1 MILSRSFINKWLL
14 ITLFLF
20 GLGKGLAI
28 AQNLSPQARISL
40 ITCSPGDELYS
51 MYGHSAIR
59 VADPTYGIDYVFNYG
74 TFDFSTPN
82 FYPKFVMGK
91 LKYKLAV
98 SNLSDFLAA
107 YQYYNRSVYEQ
118 VLNLTLPQ
126 KNNVFRFLQTNYLP
140 ENREYYY
147 DFFFDNCAT
156 RIRDVFQN
164 TLGDSLRFNPA
175 LNHKKLSF
183 RQIVGIYQNPFPW
196 ADFGVDL
203 AMGATSDRQATA
215 SEYMFIPDYLQEGF
229 STATLQNRNGKAP
242 FAQPVATLFKADSPV
257 LVLVPLRPGIICWA
271 LFILGVVLTWW
282 QWRQKRPDYSFD
294 VVLFS
299 VVGLLGFVLLFLT
312 TSSDY
317 KAFGRNLNLLWAIPL
332 HLPVGLLLLRKK
344 TLPFVKTYFLITAIV
359 TGLLLILW
367 QWIPQEYHPAFFP
380 VLLLLG
386 LRAGYIYFTQKHFI
400 QKRTQQRVSY

>member
-1 MILSRSFINKWLL
+1 MTASCFFINKWLL
-14 ITLFLF
+14 VILVFFGF
-20 GLGKGLAI
+20 GLVPGQ
-28 AQNLSPQARISL
+28 AQSLSPQARISL

-59 VADPTYGIDYVFNYG
+59 INDPSYGIDYVFNYG

-98 SNLSDFLAA
+98 SNFSDFLAA

-126 KNNVFRFLQTNYLP
+126 KNAVFQFLQTNYLP

-156 RIRDVFQN
+156 RIRDVFQK

-175 LNHKKLSF
+175 LNQKQLSF
-183 RQIVGIYQNPFPW
+183 RQIVGIYQSPLPW

-203 AMGATSDRQATA
+203 AMGATSDRKASAT
-215 SEYMFIPDYLQEGF
+215 EYMFIPDYLQEGF
-229 STATLQNRNGKAP
+229 AKATLQGQSGNAP
-242 FAQPVATLFKADSPV
+242 FAQPVATLFKANPPTEV
-257 LVLVPLRPGIICWA
+257 PVPLRPGIICWA
-271 LFILGVVLTWW
+271 LLVFGVVLTGY

-299 VVGLLGFVLLFLT
+299 VVGVLGCVILFLT

-317 KAFGRNLNLLWAIPL
+317 KAFAQNLNLLWTIPL
-332 HLPVGLLLLRKK
+332 HLPVALLLLRRK
-344 TLPFVKTYFLITAIV
+344 TPHFLKIYFLLTA
-359 TGLLLILW
+359 GLMALLLITWRWL
-367 QWIPQEYHPAFFP
+367 PQEYHPAFFP
-380 VLLLLG
+380 LVLLLG
-386 LRAGYIYFTQKHFI
+386 VRAAFIYYQE
-400 QKRTQQRVSY
+400 KRKQLKTNL

>member
-1 MILSRSFINKWLL
+1 MVSFRFLLFKWLL
-14 ITLFLF
+14 LVLLLW
-20 GLGKGLAI
+20 GLGNQPTV

-59 VADPTYGIDYVFNYG
+59 VADPAYGIDYVFNYG

-98 SNLSDFLAA
+98 SNFSDFLAA
-107 YQYYNRSVYEQ
+107 YQYYNRLVYEQ
-118 VLNLTLPQ
+118 VLNLTAPQ

-156 RIRDVFQN
+156 RIRDVFQK
-164 TLGDSLRFNPA
+164 TLGDTLKFNPA
-175 LNHKKLSF
+175 LNQKKQSF

-203 AMGATSDRQATA
+203 AMGEASDRQATA

-229 STATLQNRNGKAP
+229 AKATVQNKNDKAP
-242 FAQPVATLFKADSPV
+242 FAQPVTTLFKANSPV
-257 LVLVPLRPGIICWA
+257 SVLGPLRPGIVCWA
-271 LFILGVVLTWW
+271 LFSLGAFLTWW
-282 QWRQKRPDYSFD
+282 QWRQKYADYSFD
-294 VVLFS
+294 AVFFGVIG
-299 VVGLLGFVLLFLT
+299 VLGFVLLFLT
-312 TSSDY
+312 TSSEY
-317 KAFGRNLNLLWAIPL
+317 KAFAKNLNLLWAIPL
-332 HLPVGLLLLRKK
+332 HLPVAFLLLRQKPWRFIK
-344 TLPFVKTYFLITAIV
+344 IYFLITAILMAAILIFWR
-359 TGLLLILW
+359 LL
-367 QWIPQEYHPAFFP
+367 PQEYHPAFFP
-380 VLLLLG
+380 VVLLLG
-386 LRAGYIYFTQKHFI
+386 LRAGYIYFTQKFSIH
-400 QKRTQQRVSY
+400 KRAPQRVSY